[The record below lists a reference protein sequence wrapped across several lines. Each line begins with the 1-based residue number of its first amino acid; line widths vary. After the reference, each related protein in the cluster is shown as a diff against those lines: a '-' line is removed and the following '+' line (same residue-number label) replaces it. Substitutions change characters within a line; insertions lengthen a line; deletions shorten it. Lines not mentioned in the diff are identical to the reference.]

1 MARVP
6 LPYSRCTPELKNHD
20 KRVDNFEVTSST
32 SSNQSQTIMGQVQG
46 MNNVINPNDKLLED
60 TGRVFSTP
68 QRNWSTHTVHTAH
81 STFTIS
87 CLTQKN
93 VSETTTTSTRATDQ
107 SNLGF
112 GVKNGSNSTEAWRYN
127 NSDRVE
133 NPISCS
139 EYGNVSGTSVPS
151 STRVTNPFAQVK
163 GFGEKNGSNIEALRH
178 NNTGQVESSE
188 QNSTSTL
195 STPTI
200 SCSKQGNASGTPVP
214 SSARATNSIKQA
226 KGFGEKNGSNST
238 ETNKYTFTGSNRV
251 IFSQFPSK
259 PRKSKAQSSVS
270 GTVNITQ
277 RNPKRKY
284 RKLIAHG
291 VPQEEASNL
300 CLMSWPDILK
310 KYPSIFELVPE
321 KRRKQLAPDNLHI
334 TMKIPKRTR
343 VTENAQDSLSKKDGQ
358 GSAEIYLVPVSAI
371 SGQQSLNQNTGPLRV
386 GIRNKEPM
394 NFDQMKM
401 VHRHLLIAITKQF
414 TGGGGPE
421 FLSFTRKQGWI
432 QVTCVDQR
440 SKDWLVEEV
449 QYLEPWP
456 GALLSVIPEEQ
467 LPNPPKVVTMIP
479 ESEAGSVKEALDLL
493 KAQNKDLNTGHWHL
507 LHERVEKDKSRT
519 VTFII
524 DEKSF
529 ETLKAQ
535 KLQAALGFKIVTFR
549 IKDGG
554 SQLIRQPASNHDPV
568 SPDSSTILENSDLG
582 LTYAKNNVET
592 DRDQQSSVQAKGNE
606 RSGIVD
612 LTAPDLAGLMDRP
625 QAKNR
630 FGTRFSQNKGV
641 IDLTENDKNV
651 VSGKNRLG
659 AKVIDLTEDNNNEG
673 SGKIRSRAQ
682 QKFGSRPTIQNLRPG
697 DVRLGQS
704 SKEVNQTV
712 RGSQSSQDKNGA
724 HLTVN
729 LDRTPSPEEGGYSSW
744 IIQEPN
750 SFSAGI
756 VPGLSFLN
764 SGGPPQVSGDEPGIQ
779 DATGADGDSG
789 SALRSDKRL
798 SPSEDLDDRLPK
810 SYRLPGKNSRKKKR
824 TARDRLSPNIVSPR
838 RVSQDSERYDRPVY
852 SQDSGRR
859 DIANSWDY
867 WEYSTM
873 GHPRCIDEYYYY

>member
-6 LPYSRCTPELKNHD
+6 LPYSRCGPGLMNHD
-20 KRVDNFEVTSST
+20 KRVDNFEVTSCT
-32 SSNQSQTIMGQVQG
+32 SSNESQTIMGQVQG
-46 MNNVINPNDKLLED
+46 MNKVINPNDKRLLED

-81 STFTIS
+81 STPTNS
-87 CLTQKN
+87 CPRQRN
-93 VSETTTTSTRATDQ
+93 VSGTTPTSAWATNQ
-107 SNLGF
+107 SNQGF
-112 GVKNGSNSTEAWRYN
+112 GVKNGSNSTEA
-127 NSDRVE
+127 
-133 NPISCS
+133 
-139 EYGNVSGTSVPS
+139 
-151 STRVTNPFAQVK
+151 
-163 GFGEKNGSNIEALRH
+163 LRR
-178 NNTGQVESSE
+178 NNTGRVESSE
-188 QNSTSTL
+188 AIWSTPTL

-200 SCSKQGNASGTPVP
+200 SCSKQENTSGTPVL
-214 SSARATNSIKQA
+214 SSARPTNSITQA
-226 KGFGEKNGSNST
+226 KDLGEKNGSNST
-238 ETNKYTFTGSNRV
+238 ETNKYTFTRSNKV
-251 IFSQFPSK
+251 KFSEFPSNPK
-259 PRKSKAQSSVS
+259 KFLKAQSSVS
-270 GTVNITQ
+270 DAVNITQ
-277 RNPKRKY
+277 RNPKRKF

-291 VPQEEASNL
+291 ISQEEASNL

-310 KYPSIFELVPE
+310 KYPSMIELVPE
-321 KRRKQLAPDNLHI
+321 KRRKQLALHNLHI
-334 TMKIPKRTR
+334 PKKIPKLTR
-343 VTENAQDSLSKKDGQ
+343 ITENTQDSLSKNDGQ
-358 GSAEIYLVPVSAI
+358 GSAEIYLVPVTAM

-394 NFDQMKM
+394 NSDQMKM

-421 FLSFTRKQGWI
+421 FLSFTRKHGWI

-456 GALLSVIPEEQ
+456 GVLLSVIPEEQ

-479 ESEAGSVKEALDLL
+479 ESEARSVKEALDLL
-493 KAQNKDLNTGHWHL
+493 KAQNKGLNTGHWQL

-568 SPDSSTILENSDLG
+568 TPDSSTILENCEDLG
-582 LTYAKNNVET
+582 LICAKNSVET
-592 DRDQQSSVQAKGNE
+592 DRDQHSSIQAKGNE

-612 LTAPDLAGLMDRP
+612 LTVPDQDGLMDRS
-625 QAKNR
+625 QAKNGFGAR
-630 FGTRFSQNKGV
+630 FTQNKGV
-641 IDLTENDKNV
+641 IDLTENDKDV

-659 AKVIDLTEDNNNEG
+659 AKVIDLTENYSNEG
-673 SGKIRSRAQ
+673 SGKIRPRASQ
-682 QKFGSRPTIQNLRPG
+682 QKFGSRPIQNLRPG
-697 DVRLGQS
+697 DVRFGQG
-704 SKEVNQTV
+704 SKEVNQTD

-724 HLTVN
+724 HLTEN
-729 LDRTPSPEEGGYSSW
+729 RDRTTSPEEGGYSSW
-744 IIQEPN
+744 IIQEPE
-750 SFSAGI
+750 SFAAGI

-764 SGGPPQVSGDEPGIQ
+764 SGGPPQLSGDEPGIQ
-779 DATGADGDSG
+779 GDSRLG
-789 SALRSDKRL
+789 TVGQDSSLRSDKRL
-798 SPSEDLDDRLPK
+798 SPSEDLNDRLPK

-838 RVSQDSERYDRPVY
+838 RVSQDSQRYDRPAY

-859 DIANSWDY
+859 DTVNSWDY

-873 GHPRCIDEYYYY
+873 GHPRWIDEYYFY